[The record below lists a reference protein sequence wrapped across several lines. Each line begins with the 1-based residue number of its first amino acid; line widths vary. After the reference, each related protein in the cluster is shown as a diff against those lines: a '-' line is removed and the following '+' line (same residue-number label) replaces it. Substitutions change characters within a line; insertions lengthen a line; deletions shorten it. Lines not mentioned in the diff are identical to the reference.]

1 MTEPRVTRRGLSRAL
16 LASVTL
22 FAVITGV
29 FVAGVDTASATERS
43 SASGQSA
50 AEQPA
55 AGQGVSN
62 PDDPGRNSL
71 LRFRLDAEKG
81 GTMFPNAMNFAQHS
95 TRRGPLLVFLPATGA
110 RPRDYRSY
118 LKTAV
123 AEGYDVLGLDYWN
136 RGRSVVRTCAGDAAC
151 YTAVQHNRLTGTR
164 GGPYSNVDR
173 QNSIMN
179 RLRSA
184 LGYLAVNDRAGK
196 WGRYIDD
203 GRIKWGSVVLAGHS
217 QGGGESAYIAHLHRV
232 RGVLMYSSPVEAD
245 GTMAAAW
252 MAEPGRTPARRLY
265 GFVDEHDMYY
275 DKIVASWA
283 ELGMSGAASP
293 VAAPV
298 PTGSHILV
306 SSIHLGSPYESH
318 GRSVSDETPR
328 GLEGA
333 ALYRPTWRWMLGQLR

>member
-1 MTEPRVTRRGLSRAL
+1 MTHHRVTRRGLSRAL

-22 FAVITGV
+22 LAVVAGLFVVGSEAASASTGRSTGV
-29 FVAGVDTASATERS
+29 NT
-43 SASGQSA
+43 
-50 AEQPA
+50 
-55 AGQGVSN
+55 

-81 GTMFPNAMNFAQHS
+81 SRMFPNALNFAQHS
-95 TRRGPLLVFLPATGA
+95 TERGPLLLFLPATGA
-110 RPRDYRSY
+110 RPRDYRAY

-136 RGRSVVRTCAGDAAC
+136 RGKSVVRTCAGDAAC

-164 GGPYSNVDR
+164 GSIFSDVDR

-179 RLRSA
+179 RLRTA
-184 LGYLAVNDRAGK
+184 LTYLAANDKAGR
-196 WGRYIDD
+196 WDRYIDD

-252 MAEPGRTPARRLY
+252 MAEPGRTPAGRHY

-275 DKIVASWA
+275 DKIIASWA
-283 ELGMSGAASP
+283 ELGMTGTDDLTP
-293 VAAPV
+293 TPV
-298 PTGSHILV
+298 PTEGNILV
-306 SSIHLGSPYESH
+306 SSIHLGSDYESH
-318 GRSVSDETPR
+318 GRTVSDQTPR
-328 GLEGA
+328 GPEGA
-333 ALYRPTWRWMLGQLR
+333 ALYRPTWRWMLAQVR

>member
-1 MTEPRVTRRGLSRAL
+1 MTNHRATHRGLSRAL

-22 FAVITGV
+22 CAI
-29 FVAGVDTASATERS
+29 VASFFIAGAFSPATASAS
-43 SASGQSA
+43 SVRTASDT
-50 AEQPA
+50 
-55 AGQGVSN
+55 GVN
-62 PDDPGRNSL
+62 TPDDPGRNSL
-71 LRFRLDAEKG
+71 LRFRLDGEKG
-81 GTMFPNAMNFAQHS
+81 ARMFPNALNFAQHS
-95 TRRGPLLVFLPATGA
+95 RERGPLLLFLPATGA
-110 RPRDYRSY
+110 RPRDYRAY

-136 RGRSVVRTCAGDAAC
+136 RGKSVVRTCAGDAAC

-164 GGPYSNVDR
+164 GGIFSNVDR

-179 RLRSA
+179 RLRTA
-184 LGYLAVNDRAGK
+184 LTYLAKNDRAGH
-196 WGRYIDD
+196 WDRYIDD

-252 MAEPGRTPARRLY
+252 MADPGRTPADRHY

-283 ELGMSGAASP
+283 ELGMAGADAVVP
-293 VAAPV
+293 AAV
-298 PTGSHILV
+298 PKGSNILV

-318 GRSVSDETPR
+318 GRTVSDLTPR
-328 GLEGA
+328 GPEGA
-333 ALYRPTWRWMLGQLR
+333 ALYRPTWRWMLAQVR